1 MRLRRLNQLLGAAI
15 TVATVHVSRAA
26 DDLTPLSEEFD
37 SASAHLNF
45 QRLYQTEGWP
55 ANQLQTFFTQT
66 TEGRLVMI
74 PYPSSWYQ
82 DYKGPLVY
90 KSVTGDFVAT
100 VQVQVRN
107 GAENGSPTNPFSFGG
122 LLVRAPRSGVTSPG
136 TWQAGHEDW
145 IIQAAGTAGTGGVAN
160 YEFKSTDNSV
170 TQPNF
175 PAGTD
180 HAVFQIAR
188 VGNVFILLRQPV
200 GGSWSVVQRYHRAD
214 MPTTMQVG
222 LTAYANFN
230 VASAVTPL
238 VHNQTVLSG
247 SADLVARFDYYRLQ
261 RPVIPQNLQGA
272 DFMQVSDAQL
282 LAIFADNANPAPV
295 ALSAPVVTG
304 HPQSQAVT
312 AGDDATFSVTATGN
326 PAPTFQWRR
335 DGVNI
340 IGATTAT
347 YTLNNASTND
357 SGAVFSVLVSNS
369 EGSVSSTGATLTV
382 NPPAADDIAHLSDEF
397 DTPSTR
403 ANWQRVFQVEGWGFD
418 QLEQWDINQ
427 SHPGRMTMTPYTSSW
442 FQEWR
447 GVQAYKQVT
456 GDFVVT
462 TDVEPT
468 GRSGSGP
475 PNRQYSLSGIMVRTP
490 RNNITNGRADWT
502 PNGENYIFLSMGAA
516 SQPGT
521 AQFEVKTTINSS
533 SNLEITPGGSRARIQ
548 IARIGSAFIVLRQID
563 NNPWEVHRRYHRADM
578 PQTLNVGL
586 TTYTDWST
594 CQQVGY
600 EYHNTNRLDG
610 THPRLAGGSVTAS
623 PDLIA
628 RFDYVRYRRPQVPA
642 GLAGSNL
649 ADPAQVSD
657 AQLLAFLAGNANL
670 PASTNT
676 SVAPT
681 ITTQPASMVSSA
693 GSNLQLTVVANG
705 TAPLSYQWSHNGQ
718 PIQAATQSTLLLNAL
733 IRASSGNYTV
743 SVSNTAGTVTSQS
756 ALLRVLVPQRILA
769 PIRQPNGQYRIMF
782 GDHDGGPLTA
792 AEAANFEIW
801 ATSNLRTGWTQ
812 LTTPVAA
819 DGTMLYLD
827 DDQSVGQ
834 PQRFYRILER

>member
-1 MRLRRLNQLLGAAI
+1 
-15 TVATVHVSRAA
+15 
-26 DDLTPLSEEFD
+26 
-37 SASAHLNF
+37 
-45 QRLYQTEGWP
+45 
-55 ANQLQTFFTQT
+55 
-66 TEGRLVMI
+66 
-74 PYPSSWYQ
+74 
-82 DYKGPLVY
+82 
-90 KSVTGDFVAT
+90 
-100 VQVQVRN
+100 
-107 GAENGSPTNPFSFGG
+107 
-122 LLVRAPRSGVTSPG
+122 
-136 TWQAGHEDW
+136 
-145 IIQAAGTAGTGGVAN
+145 
-160 YEFKSTDNSV
+160 
-170 TQPNF
+170 
-175 PAGTD
+175 
-180 HAVFQIAR
+180 
-188 VGNVFILLRQPV
+188 
-200 GGSWSVVQRYHRAD
+200 
-214 MPTTMQVG
+214 
-222 LTAYANFN
+222 
-230 VASAVTPL
+230 
-238 VHNQTVLSG
+238 
-247 SADLVARFDYYRLQ
+247 
-261 RPVIPQNLQGA
+261 
-272 DFMQVSDAQL
+272 
-282 LAIFADNANPAPV
+282 
-295 ALSAPVVTG
+295 
-304 HPQSQAVT
+304 
-312 AGDDATFSVTATGN
+312 
-326 PAPTFQWRR
+326 
-335 DGVNI
+335 
-340 IGATTAT
+340 
-347 YTLNNASTND
+347 
-357 SGAVFSVLVSNS
+357 
-369 EGSVSSTGATLTV
+369 
-382 NPPAADDIAHLSDEF
+382 
-397 DTPSTR
+397 
-403 ANWQRVFQVEGWGFD
+403 
-418 QLEQWDINQ
+418 
-427 SHPGRMTMTPYTSSW
+427 
-442 FQEWR
+442 
-447 GVQAYKQVT
+447 
-456 GDFVVT
+456 
-462 TDVEPT
+462 
-468 GRSGSGP
+468 
-475 PNRQYSLSGIMVRTP
+475 
-490 RNNITNGRADWT
+490 
-502 PNGENYIFLSMGAA
+502 
-516 SQPGT
+516 
-521 AQFEVKTTINSS
+521 
-533 SNLEITPGGSRARIQ
+533 
-548 IARIGSAFIVLRQID
+548 
-563 NNPWEVHRRYHRADM
+563 M

-792 AEAANFEIW
+792 VEAANFEIW

>member
-1 MRLRRLNQLLGAAI
+1 MRLRRQNQLLAAAI
-15 TVATVHVSRAA
+15 TVAAVHVSPAA

-136 TWQAGHEDW
+136 AWQAGHEDW

-261 RPVIPQNLQGA
+261 RPAIPQNLQGA

-397 DTPSTR
+397 DTPSTL

-548 IARIGSAFIVLRQID
+548 IARIGSAFIVLR
-563 NNPWEVHRRYHRADM
+563 
-578 PQTLNVGL
+578 
-586 TTYTDWST
+586 
-594 CQQVGY
+594 
-600 EYHNTNRLDG
+600 
-610 THPRLAGGSVTAS
+610 
-623 PDLIA
+623 
-628 RFDYVRYRRPQVPA
+628 
-642 GLAGSNL
+642 
-649 ADPAQVSD
+649 
-657 AQLLAFLAGNANL
+657 
-670 PASTNT
+670 
-676 SVAPT
+676 
-681 ITTQPASMVSSA
+681 
-693 GSNLQLTVVANG
+693 
-705 TAPLSYQWSHNGQ
+705 
-718 PIQAATQSTLLLNAL
+718 
-733 IRASSGNYTV
+733 
-743 SVSNTAGTVTSQS
+743 
-756 ALLRVLVPQRILA
+756 
-769 PIRQPNGQYRIMF
+769 
-782 GDHDGGPLTA
+782 
-792 AEAANFEIW
+792 
-801 ATSNLRTGWTQ
+801 
-812 LTTPVAA
+812 
-819 DGTMLYLD
+819 
-827 DDQSVGQ
+827 
-834 PQRFYRILER
+834 